1 MGEAKRR
8 AKGSDDDGM
17 SGPYLQ
23 MSLDH
28 IWPGAAERCFTRVDP
43 EHPDRGKRCKGA
55 LAQVSD
61 EIAAGRGKCAECGA
75 VIVDIA
81 GLGECSVA
89 HVWNTAKAPSIAI
102 PFCRRC
108 AVSEEAVSRLAK
120 AAVEKATGVPSAR
133 LQ

>member
-1 MGEAKRR
+1 MG
-8 AKGSDDDGM
+8 
-17 SGPYLQ
+17 
-23 MSLDH
+23 
-28 IWPGAAERCFTRVDP
+28 
-43 EHPDRGKRCKGA
+43 RGLGDNSVCPIRNT
-55 LAQVSD
+55 LVSD
-61 EIAAGRGKCAECGA
+61 RPQLPLSRAFCGA

-120 AAVEKATGVPSAR
+120 ATVEKATGVPSAR

>member
-1 MGEAKRR
+1 MGGGLGRQFCLPDSQHTGERSPGQLPLSR
-8 AKGSDDDGM
+8 A
-17 SGPYLQ
+17 
-23 MSLDH
+23 
-28 IWPGAAERCFTRVDP
+28 F
-43 EHPDRGKRCKGA
+43 
-55 LAQVSD
+55 
-61 EIAAGRGKCAECGA
+61 CGA

-108 AVSEEAVSRLAK
+108 AVSEEAVSRLTK